1 MPLVLFVVPSLPLEY
16 TPSSMLPD
24 FARWQWLL
32 GLISAVAIGI
42 AKTGMP
48 GLGSFVAPL
57 MVLAV
62 GDARYA
68 AAWTLPILSTAD
80 VFAVLYWRRHADTRK
95 LFSLIPWVA
104 AGMVGGALA
113 LSLSEHALR
122 RMVGAVVVLMLVVY
136 IARKRNP
143 QGDIAGSP
151 FFYGIVAGFAS
162 TIANAAA
169 PVMNMY
175 LISRKLSKEQFVATG
190 AWFFLVINLAKVPIY
205 SWHHLFS
212 RTSLMFD
219 LFMAPAVI
227 CGALAGLSI
236 VHRVPQRVFD
246 TLIIALTAISAVVLF
261 R

>member
-1 MPLVLFVVPSLPLEY
+1 VI
-16 TPSSMLPD
+16 PD
-24 FARWQWLL
+24 FASWQWVL
-32 GLISAVAIGI
+32 GALSALTIGA

-62 GDARYA
+62 GDARLA

-80 VFAVLYWRRHADTRK
+80 VFAVLFWRKHADARK

-104 AGMVGGALA
+104 AGMVGGAFALA
-113 LSLSEHALR
+113 LSEHTLR
-122 RMVGAVVVLMLVVY
+122 RLIGCIVLLMLFVY
-136 IARKRNP
+136 VARKWNP
-143 QGDIAGSP
+143 HGQVAGRPS
-151 FFYGIVAGFAS
+151 FYGIVAGFAS
-162 TIANAAA
+162 TVANVAA

-175 LISRKLSKEQFVATG
+175 LLSRKLPKEQFVATG

-212 RTSLMFD
+212 LTSLMFD
-219 LFMAPAVI
+219 LFMVPAVV
-227 CGALAGLSI
+227 CGAFTGLWI
-236 VHRVPQRVFD
+236 VHKVPQRVFD
-246 TLIIALTAISAVVLF
+246 VMIVVLTGISAVILF

>member
-1 MPLVLFVVPSLPLEY
+1 MIPN
-16 TPSSMLPD
+16 
-24 FARWQWLL
+24 FAPWQWLL
-32 GLISAVAIGI
+32 GIFSALAIGV
-42 AKTGMP
+42 AKTGLP

-57 MVLAV
+57 MVLTV

-80 VFAVLYWRRHADTRK
+80 VFAVLFWRKHADARK

-104 AGMVGGALA
+104 AGMVAGALA
-113 LSLSEHALR
+113 LSLSEHVLR
-122 RMVGAVVVLMLVVY
+122 RIIGCLVVLMLVVH
-136 IARKRNP
+136 IVRRRNP
-143 QGDIAGSP
+143 QQRVAGSAS
-151 FFYGIVAGFAS
+151 FYGMVAGFAS

-175 LISRKLSKEQFVATG
+175 LLSRKLPKEQFVATG

-212 RTSLMFD
+212 RTSLSFD
-219 LFMAPAVI
+219 LLMVPAVV
-227 CGALAGLSI
+227 CGAFAGLWV
-236 VHRVPQRVFD
+236 VHRVPQRLFD
-246 TLIIALTAISAVVLF
+246 TMIVLLTGISAFVLF

>member
-1 MPLVLFVVPSLPLEY
+1 M
-16 TPSSMLPD
+16 PD
-24 FARWQWLL
+24 FAPWQWLL
-32 GLISAVAIGI
+32 GALSALAIGL

-57 MVLAV
+57 MVLTV

-80 VFAVLYWRRHADTRK
+80 VFAVLFWRKHADARK
-95 LFSLIPWVA
+95 LFSLVPWVA
-104 AGMVGGALA
+104 AGMIGGAFA
-113 LSLSEHALR
+113 LSLSEYTLR
-122 RMVGAVVVLMLVVY
+122 RVIGCLVIFMLVVY

-143 QGDIAGSP
+143 QGQVAGRPS
-151 FFYGIVAGFAS
+151 FYGIVAGFAS
-162 TIANAAA
+162 TVANAAG

-175 LISRKLSKEQFVATG
+175 LLSRKLPKEQFVATG
-190 AWFFLVINLAKVPIY
+190 AWFFLVINLAKIPIY

-212 RTSLMFD
+212 SKSLIFD
-219 LFMAPAVI
+219 LFMVPAVV
-227 CGALAGLSI
+227 CGAFAGLWV

-246 TLIIALTAISAVVLF
+246 VMIFALTGISAVVLF

>member
-1 MPLVLFVVPSLPLEY
+1 MI
-16 TPSSMLPD
+16 PD
-24 FARWQWLL
+24 FAPWQWVI
-32 GLISAVAIGI
+32 GAFSALVIGA

-80 VFAVLYWRRHADTRK
+80 MFAVFFWRKQADSRK
-95 LFSLIPWVA
+95 LLSLIPWVA
-104 AGMVGGALA
+104 AGMIGGALA
-113 LSLSEHALR
+113 LSLSEQTLR
-122 RMVGAVVVLMLVVY
+122 RMIGGVVVLMLLLYLVRKRY
-136 IARKRNP
+136 PHGQIAR
-143 QGDIAGSP
+143 GAS
-151 FFYGIVAGFAS
+151 FYGIAAGFAS
-162 TIANAAA
+162 TIANAAG

-175 LISRKLSKEQFVATG
+175 LLSRKLPKEQFVATG

-212 RTSLMFD
+212 STSLTFG
-219 LFMAPAVI
+219 LLMAPAVV
-227 CGALAGLSI
+227 CGALSGLWV

-246 TLIIALTAISAVVLF
+246 TLILVLTGVSAVVLF
-261 R
+261 K

>member
-1 MPLVLFVVPSLPLEY
+1 MI
-16 TPSSMLPD
+16 PD
-24 FARWQWLL
+24 FASWQWIL
-32 GLISAVAIGI
+32 GALSALTIGA

-48 GLGSFVAPL
+48 GLGAFVAPL

-62 GDARYA
+62 GDARHA

-80 VFAVLYWRRHADTRK
+80 VFAVIFWRKHADARK

-104 AGMVGGALA
+104 AGMAGGAFALA
-113 LSLSEHALR
+113 LSEHILR
-122 RMVGAVVVLMLVVY
+122 RLIGCIVVLMLFVY
-136 IARKRNP
+136 VARKRNP
-143 QGDIAGSP
+143 QGQVAGRPS
-151 FFYGIVAGFAS
+151 FYGIVAGFAS
-162 TIANAAA
+162 TVANVAA

-175 LISRKLSKEQFVATG
+175 LLSRKLPKEQFVATG

-219 LFMAPAVI
+219 LFMVPAVV
-227 CGALAGLSI
+227 CGAITGLWI
-236 VHRVPQRVFD
+236 VHKVPQRVFD
-246 TLIIALTAISAVVLF
+246 VMIFVLTGISAVILF

>member
-1 MPLVLFVVPSLPLEY
+1 MI
-16 TPSSMLPD
+16 PD
-24 FARWQWLL
+24 FAPWQWAL
-32 GLISAVAIGI
+32 GAFSAIAIGV

-80 VFAVLYWRRHADTRK
+80 VFAVLYWRKHADARK

-104 AGMVGGALA
+104 VGMIGGALA
-113 LSLSEHALR
+113 LALPEHALR
-122 RMVGAVVVLMLVVY
+122 RMIGCLVVLMLAVY
-136 IARKRNP
+136 VARRRNP
-143 QGDIAGSP
+143 QRQVAGSP
-151 FFYGIVAGFAS
+151 SFYGIVAGFAS
-162 TIANAAA
+162 TIANAAG

-175 LISRKLSKEQFVATG
+175 LLSRKLPKEQFVATG

-212 RTSLMFD
+212 GGSLGFD
-219 LFMAPAVI
+219 LVMVPAVI
-227 CGALAGLSI
+227 CGALAGLWI
-236 VHRVPQRVFD
+236 VHAVPQRVFD
-246 TLIIALTAISAVVLF
+246 TMIFLLTGISAVVLF